1 MASRQIRR
9 NLGTAAAALGLT
21 LCLTGC
27 GYPNRGSR
35 LDRMG
40 AAMGLAPDTAAFD
53 PPKLRLGVMPF
64 DAWYSPWEA
73 IDADA
78 LGQHRHEGEGLL
90 GTPLGSPR
98 GAEVSRGVMY
108 TRSGGFLD
116 IAHLRNAVDLT
127 LFVHREVAPW
137 LREDDPVVLQLLAAE
152 PDLYRLTLTPPPEA
166 TAAERDEAA
175 VEIAGRVAYL
185 MTTWHEVLTWFGYR
199 GLGVITERP
208 SAFSY
213 DDAPSHRVGVEL
225 AMAVLREL
233 APDPT
238 RAVKPGRLEVDDALF
253 DAAVTAAL
261 PVRLRSLGVVP
272 PAEATRR
279 MQALEGLWWADGR
292 PILRVVDLGLDG
304 SPLRA
309 LVAPRPR
316 SWTALAC
323 CSLTPA
329 RSPPASS
336 GTSTR
341 TSPSPA
347 SRSSSGSPSPS
358 SRAPSRPAPSAAPPA
373 SGPTRSSTPAP
384 TSPGW
389 SNRSSRCRFHDLR
402 MKPPGTPDPCRE
414 SQVASGRTMTRE
426 AGQPAPGFSCPRLS
440 TITDHDNAGSRR
452 KRSHRI
458 CSGSASQG

>member
-1 MASRQIRR
+1 MANRHIRR
-9 NLGTAAAALGLT
+9 TLGTAAAALGLT

-108 TRSGGFLD
+108 TESGGFLD

-127 LFVHREVAPW
+127 LFVHRQVSPW
-137 LREDDPVVLQLLAAE
+137 LREDGEVVLQLLAAE
-152 PDLYRLTLTPPPEA
+152 PDLYRLTLTPPPGA

-225 AMAVLREL
+225 AMAVLREVAPEPTL
-233 APDPT
+233 A
-238 RAVKPGRLEVDDALF
+238 AEPGQLEVEDAVF
-253 DAAVTAAL
+253 DAAVTTAL
-261 PVRLRSLGVVP
+261 PAQLHALGVVSP
-272 PAEATRR
+272 DEATRR
-279 MQALEGLWWADGR
+279 MRGLEGHWWADGR

-309 LVAPRPR
+309 LVTPELALLDRPSVLLAQASDGPEGVVWDFDETLTIAGVPLADWFSVTIEPR
-316 SWTALAC
+316 T
-323 CSLTPA
+323 
-329 RSPPASS
+329 
-336 GTSTR
+336 
-341 TSPSPA
+341 
-347 SRSSSGSPSPS
+347 
-358 SRAPSRPAPSAAPPA
+358 
-373 SGPTRSSTPAP
+373 
-384 TSPGW
+384 
-389 SNRSSRCRFHDLR
+389 F
-402 MKPPGTPDPCRE
+402 
-414 SQVASGRTMTRE
+414 E
-426 AGQPAPGFSCPRLS
+426 AGAIRRAAGVGTDAVIDPRADFPRLEES
-440 TITDHDNAGSRR
+440 ILAMPVP
-452 KRSHRI
+452 
-458 CSGSASQG
+458 